1 MDLDKLTLF
10 SYLENKVPLF
20 LLSDLI
26 IQNELLTGGIG
37 FADVVQL
44 VKQIDKEDG
53 ERIKEIISKTFCS

>member
-53 ERIKEIISKTFCS
+53 ERIKEIVSKTFCS